1 MNKISVAERVFL
13 SMATVSFAVL
23 VVALLALT
31 ISEDQVALKR
41 PKQERPRL
49 GVIIDTNSVR

>member
-1 MNKISVAERVFL
+1 MNKMSVAERVFL

-31 ISEDQVALKR
+31 ISDDKVAQKQR
-41 PKQERPRL
+41 QKQEPRL
-49 GVIIDTNSVR
+49 GAIIDNNLVK